1 MNLAING
8 KHVDIGETLR
18 SHVEESLNTAVA
30 KYFENALEGTVTFSR
45 ESRLFRVDISVH
57 AGRGMAMQG
66 GATQRRRLHRL
77 RRCPDAHRQAT
88 EALQAPPQ
96 RPPQGGAARRPCRP
110 SNTSLPRKARTP
122 RSDAQ
127 DQPTIVAELP
137 TEIATLTV
145 GEAVMRMDLADIP
158 AMMFRNRAHGRLNV
172 VYRRPDGNVGW
183 IDPADAH

>member
-66 GATQRRRLHRL
+66 GATNDDAYTAFDGALTRIAKRL
-77 RRCPDAHRQAT
+77 RRYKRRLKDHHKGRGEETLPAQQYILAAESEDA
-88 EALQAPPQ
+88 EV
-96 RPPQGGAARRPCRP
+96 
-110 SNTSLPRKARTP
+110 
-122 RSDAQ
+122 DAQ

-158 AMMFRNRAHGRLNV
+158 AMMFRNRAHGHLNV